1 LQANQTRTSL
11 VKTLQ
16 LMVVSPVPDSIPI
29 QSHRGTYEARF
40 TPDLLDD
47 PSVLLEG
54 EPHFIIDSNIARLY
68 SQQLQSVLSHPN
80 VILVD
85 ATEQNKSLESASQII
100 TTLVAQKTRRNHH
113 LVAIGGG
120 IIQDLVCFIASTL
133 LRGVSWQL
141 VPTTLLAQADSCIG
155 SKSSI
160 NVGDAKNIVG
170 TFYPPTKIYI
180 DQNFLQTLHQNEIHS
195 GIGEILKVHAI
206 DSAESFNR
214 VASSLSAM
222 TKDLDALQPFIYSAL
237 TIKKRYIEV
246 DEFDEGIRNIFNFGH
261 SFGHAIESATNF
273 GVPHGVAVTM
283 GMDVACQ
290 IAASRNLLPI
300 SESTRMRT
308 ALKLNYQT
316 FAHVPIPLDASM
328 NALLKDKKNSST
340 ELGLILPVGQQANIE
355 KVMVPPNEE
364 FVDQFRHA
372 LGAIA
377 Q

>member
-1 LQANQTRTSL
+1 
-11 VKTLQ
+11 
-16 LMVVSPVPDSIPI
+16 MVALHVPDSISI
-29 QSHRGTYEARF
+29 QSHRGIYEARF
-40 TPDLLDD
+40 TPDLLTN

-68 SQQLQSVLSHPN
+68 SKQLHSILAHPN

-85 ATEQNKSLESASQII
+85 ATEQNKSLDSASQII
-100 TTLVAQKTRRNHH
+100 TSLVAQKTRRNHH

-180 DQNFLQTLHQNEIHS
+180 DQNFLRTLHQNEIRS

-206 DSAESFNR
+206 DSA
-214 VASSLSAM
+214 VA
-222 TKDLDALQPFIYSAL
+222 
-237 TIKKRYIEV
+237 IKKRFIEI

-290 IAASRNLLPI
+290 IAASRNLLP
-300 SESTRMRT
+300 SNESTRMRT
-308 ALKLNYQT
+308 ALKKNYQT
-316 FAHVPIPLDASM
+316 LAHVPIPLDASM

-340 ELGLILPVGQQANIE
+340 ELGLILPVGEQAKIE
-355 KVMVPPNEE
+355 KVMIPPNEE
-364 FVDQFRHA
+364 FVDQFRQA

>member
-1 LQANQTRTSL
+1 
-11 VKTLQ
+11 
-16 LMVVSPVPDSIPI
+16 MVDLHVHSSIAI
-29 QSHRGTYEARF
+29 QSHRGTYSARF
-40 TPDLLDD
+40 TPELLNDTSD
-47 PSVLLEG
+47 LLEG

-68 SQQLQSVLSHPN
+68 ATQLHKVLRHPN

-85 ATEQNKSLESASQII
+85 ATEQNKSLDTASHII
-100 TTLVAQKTRRNHH
+100 TELVAQKTRRNHH

-120 IIQDLVCFIASTL
+120 IIQDLVCFIASTF

-160 NVGDAKNIVG
+160 NVGEAKNIVG
-170 TFYPPTKIYI
+170 TFYPPTKIFI
-180 DQNFLQTLHQNEIHS
+180 DHNFLRTLHQNEIHS

-214 VASSLSAM
+214 VASSLHSL
-222 TKDLDALQPFIYSAL
+222 THDLDALQPFIYSAL

-290 IAASRNLLPI
+290 IAASRNLLPT
-300 SESTRMRT
+300 SESNRMRA
-308 ALKLNYQT
+308 ALKLNYQP
-316 FAHVPIPLDASM
+316 FVGVQIPLDASM
-328 NALLKDKKNSST
+328 KALLKDKKNSTS
-340 ELGLILPVGQQANIE
+340 ELGLILPIGQHAKIE
-355 KVMVPPNEE
+355 KVMVPPNDV
-364 FVDQFRHA
+364 FVEQFRSA
-372 LGAIA
+372 LGALA

>member
-1 LQANQTRTSL
+1 
-11 VKTLQ
+11 
-16 LMVVSPVPDSIPI
+16 MVALLVPDSISI

-40 TPDLLDD
+40 TPELLKD

-68 SQQLQSVLSHPN
+68 SQQLHSVLSHPN

-180 DQNFLQTLHQNEIHS
+180 DQNFLHTLHQNEIHS

-214 VASSLSAM
+214 VASSLESI
-222 TKDLDALQPFIYSAL
+222 THDLDALQPFIYSAL
-237 TIKKRYIEV
+237 TIKKRFIEV

-273 GVPHGVAVTM
+273 GIPHGVAVTM

-290 IAASRNLLPI
+290 IATSRNLLPI
-300 SESTRMRT
+300 GESARMRT
-308 ALKLNYQT
+308 ALKMNYQT
-316 FAHVPIPLDASM
+316 FAHVQIPLDASM
-328 NALLKDKKNSST
+328 GALLKDKKNSST

-372 LGAIA
+372 LDAIA
-377 Q
+377 R

>member
-1 LQANQTRTSL
+1 
-11 VKTLQ
+11 
-16 LMVVSPVPDSIPI
+16 MVALHVPDSISI
-29 QSHRGTYEARF
+29 QSHRGIYEARF
-40 TPDLLDD
+40 TPDLLTN

-54 EPHFIIDSNIARLY
+54 EPHFIIDSNIAHLY
-68 SQQLQSVLSHPN
+68 AKQLHSILAHPN

-85 ATEQNKSLESASQII
+85 ATEQNKSLDSASQII
-100 TTLVAQKTRRNHH
+100 TSLVAQKTRRNHH

-120 IIQDLVCFIASTL
+120 IIQDSVCFIASTL

-180 DQNFLQTLHQNEIHS
+180 DQNFLRTLHQNEIHS

-214 VASSLSAM
+214 VASSLA
-222 TKDLDALQPFIYSAL
+222 
-237 TIKKRYIEV
+237 IKKRFIEI

-290 IAASRNLLPI
+290 IAASRNLLP
-300 SESTRMRT
+300 SNESTRMRT
-308 ALKLNYQT
+308 ALKKNYQT

-340 ELGLILPVGQQANIE
+340 ELGLILPMGEQAKIE
-355 KVMVPPNEE
+355 KVMIPPNEE

>member
-1 LQANQTRTSL
+1 
-11 VKTLQ
+11 
-16 LMVVSPVPDSIPI
+16 MVALHVPDSIAI
-29 QSHRGTYEARF
+29 QSHRGIYEARF
-40 TPDLLDD
+40 TPDLLTN

-68 SQQLQSVLSHPN
+68 SKQLHSILAHPN

-85 ATEQNKSLESASQII
+85 ATEQNKSLDSASQII
-100 TTLVAQKTRRNHH
+100 TSLVAQKTRRNHH

-180 DQNFLQTLHQNEIHS
+180 DQNFLRTLHQNEIHS

-214 VASSLSAM
+214 VASSLDAI

-237 TIKKRYIEV
+237 AIKKRFIEI

-290 IAASRNLLPI
+290 IAASRNLLP
-300 SESTRMRT
+300 SNESTRMRT
-308 ALKLNYQT
+308 ALKKNYQT

-340 ELGLILPVGQQANIE
+340 ELGLILPVGEQAKIE
-355 KVMVPPNEE
+355 KVMIPPDEE

>member
-1 LQANQTRTSL
+1 MVDSL
-11 VKTLQ
+11 VP
-16 LMVVSPVPDSIPI
+16 SSISI
-29 QSHRGTYEARF
+29 QSHKGIYEARF
-40 TPDLLDD
+40 TPDLLND

-54 EPHFIIDSNIARLY
+54 EPHFIVDSNIARLY
-68 SQQLQSVLSHPN
+68 SKQLHNVLSHPN

-85 ATEQNKSLESASQII
+85 ATEQNKSLESASRII
-100 TTLVAQKTRRNHH
+100 TELVAQKTRRNHH

-170 TFYPPTKIYI
+170 TFYPPTKIFI
-180 DQNFLQTLHQNEIHS
+180 DQNFLRTLHQNEIRS

-206 DSAESFNR
+206 DSAESFNK
-214 VASSLSAM
+214 VATSLDSL
-222 TKDLDALQPFIYSAL
+222 THDLDALSPFIYSAL
-237 TIKKRYIEV
+237 NIKKRYIEV
-246 DEFDEGIRNIFNFGH
+246 DEFDEGVRNIFNFGH

-290 IAASRNLLPI
+290 IAASRDLLPI
-300 SESTRMRT
+300 SESNRMRA
-308 ALKLNYQT
+308 ALKLNYLPFVDVQ
-316 FAHVPIPLDASM
+316 IPLDASM
-328 NALLKDKKNSST
+328 IALLKDKKNSTT
-340 ELGLILPVGQQANIE
+340 ELGLILPVGQDANIE
-355 KVMVPPNEE
+355 KVMVPPNDE
-364 FVDQFRHA
+364 FVEQFRIA
-372 LGAIA
+372 LGALA

>member
-1 LQANQTRTSL
+1 
-11 VKTLQ
+11 
-16 LMVVSPVPDSIPI
+16 MVVSPVPDSISI

-40 TPDLLDD
+40 TPDLLND

-68 SQQLQSVLSHPN
+68 SQQLKSVLSHPN

-180 DQNFLQTLHQNEIHS
+180 DQNFLQTLHQNEIRS

-283 GMDVACQ
+283 GMDIACQ

-308 ALKLNYQT
+308 AFKLNYQT
-316 FAHVPIPLDASM
+316 FAHVPIPFNASM

-372 LGAIA
+372 LVAIA

>member
-1 LQANQTRTSL
+1 
-11 VKTLQ
+11 
-16 LMVVSPVPDSIPI
+16 M
-29 QSHRGTYEARF
+29 
-40 TPDLLDD
+40 
-47 PSVLLEG
+47 
-54 EPHFIIDSNIARLY
+54 
-68 SQQLQSVLSHPN
+68 
-80 VILVD
+80 
-85 ATEQNKSLESASQII
+85 
-100 TTLVAQKTRRNHH
+100 
-113 LVAIGGG
+113 
-120 IIQDLVCFIASTL
+120 
-133 LRGVSWQL
+133 
-141 VPTTLLAQADSCIG
+141 
-155 SKSSI
+155 
-160 NVGDAKNIVG
+160 
-170 TFYPPTKIYI
+170 
-180 DQNFLQTLHQNEIHS
+180 HQNEIRS

-214 VASSLSAM
+214 VASSLDAI

-237 TIKKRYIEV
+237 AIKKRFIEI

-290 IAASRNLLPI
+290 IAASRNLLP
-300 SESTRMRT
+300 SNESTRMRT
-308 ALKLNYQT
+308 ALKKNYQT

-340 ELGLILPVGQQANIE
+340 ELGLILPVGEQAKIE
-355 KVMVPPNEE
+355 KVMIPPNEE

>member
-1 LQANQTRTSL
+1 MDSL
-11 VKTLQ
+11 
-16 LMVVSPVPDSIPI
+16 VPDSIAI
-29 QSHRGTYEARF
+29 QSHKGTYEARF
-40 TPDLLDD
+40 TPSLLTD
-47 PSVLLEG
+47 PSLLLEG

-68 SQQLQSVLSHPN
+68 SQQLRSVLLHQN

-85 ATEQNKSLESASQII
+85 ATEQNKSLESASRII
-100 TTLVAQKTRRNHH
+100 TELVAQKTRRNHH

-170 TFYPPTKIYI
+170 TFYPPTKIFI
-180 DQNFLQTLHQNEIHS
+180 DQNFLRTLHQSEIRS

-214 VASSLSAM
+214 VATSLDAI
-222 TKDLDALQPFIYSAL
+222 TNDLDLLQPFIHSAL

-283 GMDVACQ
+283 GMDIACQ
-290 IAASRNLLPI
+290 IATSRDLLPM
-300 SESTRMRT
+300 SESTRMRA
-308 ALKLNYQT
+308 ALKMNYAP
-316 FAHVPIPLDASM
+316 FAKVQIPLDASM
-328 NALLKDKKNSST
+328 NALLKDKKNSTT

-364 FVDQFRHA
+364 FVEQFRIA
-372 LGAIA
+372 LGALA